1 MLSDSPHRV
10 RATWILLGCCVL
22 WGLSFPF
29 SKAIEITQRT
39 VLPQASSWFLA
50 TQALAARFGLAA
62 LLLALANA
70 HTLRR
75 ITRLE
80 VQQGLGIG
88 FFGGIGIVLQIDGLA
103 YTSASTS
110 AFLTA
115 SYVVIVP
122 LLLALKT
129 RRVPSWPV
137 LLACAIAM
145 SGMAVLSGIDWA
157 KFQIGRGE
165 AETILGS
172 CVFALQI
179 LWLERPRFAGNNTLH
194 STVVMFTTTTFVC
207 LPVALATQ
215 QNWSDWGVALRAPA
229 VPSLILA
236 LTLLCTLVTFT
247 MMNRWQRHV
256 GATAAGLIYA
266 TEPIFTSLCAFFL
279 PGWLSTYGGFQYP
292 NEELTRA
299 LLLGGVLITLANLV
313 LLLPAARAGSSGLS
327 RAEGG

>member
-1 MLSDSPHRV
+1 MLADSPHRV

-22 WGLSFPF
+22 WGLSFPL
-29 SKAIEITQRT
+29 SKAIEITQRA

-50 TQALAARFGLAA
+50 TQALAVRFGFAA

-70 HTLRR
+70 RTLPQL
-75 ITRLE
+75 TRLE
-80 VQQGLGIG
+80 LQQGVGIG

-122 LLLALKT
+122 LLLALRT
-129 RRVPSWPV
+129 RQIPSWPV
-137 LLACAIAM
+137 LAACGIAM
-145 SGMAVLSGIDWA
+145 SGMAVLSGIDWQT
-157 KFQIGRGE
+157 FRIGRGE

-179 LWLERPRFAGNNTLH
+179 LWLERPRFAANNTLH
-194 STVVMFTTTTFVC
+194 STVVMFTTTTLVC
-207 LPVALATQ
+207 LPVAFATQ
-215 QNWSDWGVALRAPA
+215 TGGSDWGVALRAPG
-229 VPSLILA
+229 VPTFILA
-236 LTLLCTLVTFT
+236 LTFLCTLVTFT

-279 PGWLSTYGGFQYP
+279 PAWLSDYGGFRYP
-292 NEELTRA
+292 NEELHRA

-313 LLLPAARAGSSGLS
+313 LLLPAARRGVSGLNRS
-327 RAEGG
+327 EGG